1 MMLFILIVVF
11 KSINLIYS
19 NFNHEK
25 LAILLIVLQT
35 VVSLMLSKKNVVLSK
50 ESKVLYFIFN

>member
-19 NFNHEK
+19 NFNHEN